1 MNNLFPPLAPHL
13 VNWSPPPA
21 QKATIKDRATSALLR
36 AALPLL
42 RLSAVNLE
50 AIMGNNTARL
60 LESEHGFFPTRATSA
75 DDVLSLLQSLHP
87 VRCPL
92 VRVGNS
98 REGAYLLVDDLDGIQ
113 ACFSPGVS
121 IESSFEEECASLGMD
136 VYMADASVEKPI
148 IENPRFN
155 FVRNFIGA
163 NTCGQ
168 FINLEEWVNQSVG
181 TSSGD
186 LLLQMD
192 IEGCEYES
200 LLGVSPSLLPRFRG
214 IVLEFHALDRL
225 FCEPIFRIYK
235 SVFERILKSH
245 TCVHIHPNNWCRNIT
260 IRGVELLQMAEV
272 TFWRRD
278 RIKSTEFAN
287 TFPHQLDV
295 DCAPPHIH
303 APIVLPRAF
312 YR

>member
-21 QKATIKDRATSALLR
+21 PKATIKARAISALLR
-36 AALPLL
+36 TALPLL
-42 RLSAVNLE
+42 RLSGVNLE
-50 AIMGNNTARL
+50 AIMETNTARL
-60 LESEHGFFPTRATSA
+60 LDLEHGFFPTRATSA

-92 VRVGNS
+92 VRVGNT

-121 IESSFEEECASLGMD
+121 IQSSFEEECASLGMD
-136 VYMADASVEKPI
+136 VYMADASVEKPL

-155 FVRNFIGA
+155 FVRKFIGA

-168 FINLEEWVNQSVG
+168 FINLQEWVNQSVG

-192 IEGCEYES
+192 IEGYEYES

-225 FCEPIFRIYK
+225 FCEPVFRIYK

-278 RIKSTEFAN
+278 RINSTEFAN

-303 APIVLPRAF
+303 APVVLPRAF